1 MVLLAC
7 FAHQGRTDV
16 LQRLR
21 MPGMVI
27 DLVVLEQAKTVG

>member
-1 MVLLAC
+1 MLLGS
-7 FAHQGRTDV
+7 FAHQGRANV

-27 DLVVLEQAKTVG
+27 VLDVLERAKTVG